1 MANMRWAAADN
12 LERVEEYCERKVQSN
27 SVETKLKSSMANRA
41 GETVGEKMY
50 TLFNFPVKLQ
60 QISDF
65 CWGWIGFD
73 KSVNKTLINTLWCT
87 KFKRYKSFW
96 YMVACPRLVND

>member
-1 MANMRWAAADN
+1 MAAADN
-12 LERVEEYCERKVQSN
+12 LEQVEEYCERKVQSN
-27 SVETKLKSSMANRA
+27 SVYLETEPKSSMANRA
-41 GETVGEKMY
+41 GKTMGEKMY

-65 CWGWIGFD
+65 CWRWIGFD
-73 KSVNKTLINTLWCT
+73 KSVNKTLTNTLWCT

-96 YMVACPRLVND
+96 